1 MFLHNAL
8 LKLTGCATKEA
19 GCTTALRRNDKSI
32 AKRSRRLPLLSC
44 PPEPLRRSHAIA
56 PLHSRRNPKKIDSI
70 IAKNCADNVTEKDG
84 ELRLH
89 DVAFVVALRDRMTF
103 QAAVSSSGERLQQP
117 FRRGFRSAKAPP
129 LGCRN
134 RASQA
139 TEDRQRRGE
148 EFAIE
153 WFVNVVNRCAFAQA
167 TCLAIAELASS
178 GPPSQVEF
186 GSATMATSS
195 FSENGEW
202 PASRASYHRIQ
213 TLHCSLLR
221 SSGLAHNSIQSSDTF
236 WSGGASQSGCV
247 RRERA

>member
-103 QAAVSSSGERLQQP
+103 QAAVSSCGERLQQP
-117 FRRGFRSAKAPP
+117 FRRGFRRGIAANDLQKRRR
-129 LGCRN
+129 LG
-134 RASQA
+134 A
-139 TEDRQRRGE
+139 G
-148 EFAIE
+148 I
-153 WFVNVVNRCAFAQA
+153 AQA
-167 TCLAIAELASS
+167 KRRKTGNAEEKNL
-178 GPPSQVEF
+178 PS
-186 GSATMATSS
+186 
-195 FSENGEW
+195 NGL
-202 PASRASYHRIQ
+202 SMS
-213 TLHCSLLR
+213 
-221 SSGLAHNSIQSSDTF
+221 
-236 WSGGASQSGCV
+236 
-247 RRERA
+247 